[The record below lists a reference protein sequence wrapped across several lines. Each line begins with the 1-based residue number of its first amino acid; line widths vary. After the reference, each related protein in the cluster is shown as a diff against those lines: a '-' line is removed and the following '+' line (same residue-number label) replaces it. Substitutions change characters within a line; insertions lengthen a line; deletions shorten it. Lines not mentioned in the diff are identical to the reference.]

1 MLSQRKT
8 IFVVDD
14 EPDIVELITYNLERE
29 GYKALGF
36 TQGGAA
42 LEKAAQLQP
51 DLIILDVMMPDADGF
66 ELCKSFG
73 QLRKQQVFP

>member
-36 TQGGAA
+36 TQGERHSKK
-42 LEKAAQLQP
+42 LPSCSQTLSSST
-51 DLIILDVMMPDADGF
+51 L
-66 ELCKSFG
+66 
-73 QLRKQQVFP
+73 